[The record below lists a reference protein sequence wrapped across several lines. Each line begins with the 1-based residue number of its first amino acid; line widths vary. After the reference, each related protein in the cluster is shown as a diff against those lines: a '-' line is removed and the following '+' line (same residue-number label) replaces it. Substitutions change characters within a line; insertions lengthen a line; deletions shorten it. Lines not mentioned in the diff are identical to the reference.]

1 MSGTTTY
8 SFTLSNYQTDYL
20 QGGEATF
27 EVIFSMRRQLK
38 LNITDLGLAQRV
50 SSDPRLVDIEH
61 PDQHVHGV
69 TFTVKRV
76 DQIVLLQNRSSLLFD
91 LIPESRMHYLQ
102 LLQQASFAKHGN
114 IILSQTLNNNWNL
127 EDINF
132 VGIPFNMALERAAT
146 LLPNVEKELLYPQV
160 DRVSSSRPHH
170 IRFILTFRD
179 GWLVYLEKIPHRNWV
194 RFENSYTK
202 DVVLSLYS
210 ESIDYDVAR
219 LRSPDRD
226 WLELSEISVRVLT
239 LLNSISTFEF
249 EQPALSSAFNRVWV
263 YDRLDFVGT
272 RTSLLL
278 SN

>member
-91 LIPESRMHYLQ
+91 LIPESRMHYFQ
-102 LLQQASFAKHGN
+102 LLQQASFAEHGN
-114 IILSQTLNNNWNL
+114 IILSQILKNNWNL

-132 VGIPFNMALERAAT
+132 VGIPFNMPLERVAT
-146 LLPNVEKELLYPQV
+146 LLPDVEKELLYPQV
-160 DRVSSSRPHH
+160 DTVTSSRPHE
-170 IRFILTFRD
+170 IEFILTFRD
-179 GWLVYLEKIPHRNWV
+179 GWLVHLEKIPYRNWV
-194 RFENSYTK
+194 HFENPTK

-210 ESIDYDVAR
+210 TSINSDYAR
-219 LRSPDRD
+219 LLSPYRD
-226 WLELSEISVRVLT
+226 WIDLSKISVRVLT